1 MSGACD
7 NFILEDQSCE
17 WFELV
22 QYVESFDMGIN
33 FLEGPPGP
41 PGPAGEAIFIPSVS
55 EDGWISWTNTA
66 GLPNPDPVY
75 IKGPPGGGSGDYD
88 DLTDKPSINGVTLS
102 GNKTTADLLIR
113 FSAADVGLGNVA
125 NERQYSAQNPPPYP
139 VTSVSGKT
147 GAVDLL
153 PSDVGLG
160 NVANERQY
168 SSQNPPP
175 YPVTSV
181 DGKAGAVSV
190 LPIGGTSGQVLKKA
204 SATDYDVE
212 WDDESGGGSSDYA
225 DLTNKPSING
235 VTLSGNKTTAE
246 LLISFSAADVGL
258 GNVANERQYSA
269 QNPPPYPVTSV
280 NGMTGDVDTN
290 AVTTYTPVVSKTSG
304 NSSYYSG
311 TAAKSGNICS
321 LSLTFQNG
329 SDTAAGGN
337 SFVGSLSDVPLPYG
351 ESVGLGYYATHVFGF
366 AVRPDGTFTVRVLAN
381 PSGGYWGKSDRHTVQ
396 VTYIC
401 Q

>member
-75 IKGPPGGGSGDYD
+75 IKGPPGGGGSGDYD
-88 DLTDKPSINGVTLS
+88 DLTD
-102 GNKTTADLLIR
+102 
-113 FSAADVGLGNVA
+113 
-125 NERQYSAQNPPPYP
+125 
-139 VTSVSGKT
+139 
-147 GAVDLL
+147 
-153 PSDVGLG
+153 
-160 NVANERQY
+160 
-168 SSQNPPP
+168 
-175 YPVTSV
+175 
-181 DGKAGAVSV
+181 
-190 LPIGGTSGQVLKKA
+190 
-204 SATDYDVE
+204 
-212 WDDESGGGSSDYA
+212 
-225 DLTNKPSING
+225 KPSING

-280 NGMTGDVDTN
+280 AGKTGAVDLL
-290 AVTTYTPVVSKTSG
+290 P
-304 NSSYYSG
+304 
-311 TAAKSGNICS
+311 
-321 LSLTFQNG
+321 
-329 SDTAAGGN
+329 SD
-337 SFVGSLSDVPLPYG
+337 
-351 ESVGLGYYATHVFGF
+351 VGLGNVANERQYSSQNPPPYPVTSVAGKTGAVGLLPSDVGLGNVANERQYSAENPPPYPVTSVNGQTGAVVVSVPVQSVNGKTGTVVLDATDVGALPDDYTPPVTSVNGQTGAVVIETPSDIFNKELSSRCFGKGLSSSTIDF
-366 AVRPDGTFTVRVLAN
+366 ILYLPYIDVPYNIAFTNNEVNVADIGPSTVSIIHAKDTMCVYFRVSASGVTTNSIYVAGATFTLTKV
-381 PSGGYWGKSDRHTVQ
+381 
-396 VTYIC
+396 
-401 Q
+401 